1 MEQKEKLSS
10 TLVRGPVL
18 VSLFLLVSFYTAVN
32 FLIIKVVFKPGYQ
45 EMEKELAL
53 GQLSRLE
60 ELIAKKVQALADSM
74 DTYPLEKIFKEYPA
88 VGGKATPFLHLV
100 MNNGEFD
107 SAQTLQVNLPDNL
120 GRSGTFFREVFSED
134 TKFLHCS
141 GDERIS
147 RSGLVMQDS
156 TLLAV
161 AMRCVSLGSR
171 GDGMVA
177 VVATMGLNDEINSFS
192 RQFNLKTL
200 AVSAPFDY
208 EAGTGWQELEEDL
221 QIHDSTGYL
230 KLRKA
235 ISGSPGRNQ
244 PHLEVSLE
252 KRFSHKGGVILDY
265 IMVSSISG
273 GTLLMVLFLV
283 LYRHEVT
290 RVNNYFQR
298 TLNRRLD
305 NFSRQIRTESEP
317 SDKIDSFR
325 EEEQRRMVLQAK
337 TIRDYQ
343 EKIIRERTVVLKET
357 NAKLVNEIKE
367 RLRAEQHL
375 QEIQNKLEE
384 TVQTRTLE
392 LVRAN
397 TFLRDEIEDRKK
409 REQELK
415 KYQQQLRYL
424 SSSLLNIEERERRQ
438 LAVDLHDRIGQSLSV
453 AKMYVDS
460 LLESCTESGND
471 GGQKMSKVQE
481 LLQQTIRDTRT
492 LTFELSPPI
501 LYELGLEAALEW
513 LAERLLLQYDL
524 KVVVQCDIS
533 HQQMSASF
541 LALIFR
547 SIRELLMNVVRH
559 AKASSAVITVYLRD
573 RVLHIE
579 VSDDGVGI
587 DRTDMSSDKHGGG
600 GFGLFSIRERLINI
614 GGKVDIS
621 SSPARG
627 AKVALLVPV
636 ESFSTE

>member
-1 MEQKEKLSS
+1 MEQKEILSS

-32 FLIIKVVFKPGYQ
+32 FLIIKAVFKPGYQ

-53 GQLSRLE
+53 GQLSRIE
-60 ELIAKKVQALADSM
+60 ELIAKKVQALADSLEN
-74 DTYPLEKIFKEYPA
+74 YPLENKIKEYQT
-88 VGGKATPFLHLV
+88 VDGKVTPFLHLV
-100 MNNGEFD
+100 MNKGEFD
-107 SAQTLQVNLPDNL
+107 SAQILQVNLPGDQ
-120 GRSGTFFREVFSED
+120 GRSGDFFREIFSED
-134 TKFLHCS
+134 AKFLYCS
-141 GDERIS
+141 ENERVS

-156 TLLAV
+156 NLLAV
-161 AMRCVSLGSR
+161 AMRCISLGSQ
-171 GDGMVA
+171 GGSMVA
-177 VVATMGLNDEINSFS
+177 VVATKGLNDEINSFS
-192 RQFNLKTL
+192 RQFNLKAI
-200 AVSAPFDY
+200 AVSPPFDG
-208 EAGTGWQELEEDL
+208 EAGTGWLELADDL
-221 QIHDSTGYL
+221 KMHDSTGYL

-235 ISGSPGRNQ
+235 IPGSPGRYQ

-252 KRFSHKGGVILDY
+252 KRFSHRGGVILDY

-298 TLNRRLD
+298 SLNRRLD
-305 NFSRQIRTESEP
+305 NFNRQIRTETESA
-317 SDKIDSFR
+317 DKVDSLR
-325 EEEQRRMVLQAK
+325 EDEQRQMVLQAK

-343 EKIIRERTVVLKET
+343 EKIIRERTAVLKET
-357 NAKLVNEIKE
+357 NSKLVNEIKE
-367 RLRAEQHL
+367 RLRIEQHL

-397 TFLRDEIEDRKK
+397 TFLRDEIEDRKN

-460 LLESCTESGND
+460 LLETCSDSGN
-471 GGQKMSKVQE
+471 GGEQKMLKVQD

-513 LAERLLLQYDL
+513 LAERLLLQYEL
-524 KVVVQCDIS
+524 KVEVQCDIS
-533 HQQMSASF
+533 NQQMSASF

-573 RVLHIE
+573 GVLHIE
-579 VSDDGVGI
+579 VSDDGIGI
-587 DRTDMSSDKHGGG
+587 DRTDMSSDKNSG

-614 GGKVDIS
+614 GGRVDIS
-621 SSPARG
+621 SSPVRG

-636 ESFSTE
+636 ESFSAE